1 MVTKFSADMG
11 YLCLHHATVIYSH
24 LKNFDSHTRRKIFS
38 IMHSSHTASQSVQD
52 PAKSFPPLTSDNSS
66 SLGPS
71 LVLAAVQ
78 RLQPEGNSEREG
90 EGWCVD
96 RVWLELQLVLDEWA
110 IVDPSAGLQGV
121 KIVLSHF
128 ATGNNW
134 NLYPIYSR
142 LLRRMGTDFQVIIG
156 VIISYSVLI
165 V

>member
-1 MVTKFSADMG
+1 MG
-11 YLCLHHATVIYSH
+11 YLCLHHATTIYSH
-24 LKNFDSHTRRKIFS
+24 LKSFDSHTRRKIFS
-38 IMHSSHTASQSVQD
+38 IMHTSFSASHDGTGQSS
-52 PAKSFPPLTSDNSS
+52 PPLTSDNSS
-66 SLGPS
+66 TLGPS

-110 IVDPSAGLQGV
+110 LVDPSAGLQGV

-134 NLYPIYSR
+134 NLYPVYSR
-142 LLRRMGTDFQVIIG
+142 LLRRMGADFQVC
-156 VIISYSVLI
+156 YSFI
-165 V
+165 KSCNCYQ